1 MLATGL
7 ARPGHHAG
15 QRPPDPARWHAGR
28 GRLADTPLFS
38 RRQSLDAS
46 TAAEQA
52 RAEALRWQH
61 RLLVD
66 AQMIWN
72 LGSD

>member
-1 MLATGL
+1 LQTL
-7 ARPGHHAG
+7 E
-15 QRPPDPARWHAGR
+15 
-28 GRLADTPLFS
+28 FS